1 VDKIQMKNKKAEGG
15 GMPIGA
21 IMGIVG
27 AVVAFVV
34 ILGIMNMMRGTT
46 EDSGIPL
53 GIEPDLAEYDVC
65 NGGTCFAGY
74 CDDSTIFFDLN
85 CVTISKTVSE
95 AKDYCLFLGTAAN
108 DDGTY
113 NKNNQANQWLEIQIN
128 DMEDIEEDYG
138 IDRFL
143 IQVNVPEL
151 IGGRVRLKFKNQ
163 AVGTGELMMV
173 GVNPGLNEIVGD
185 ITLVKD
191 GFDIIIEQRPT
202 GYKKEIEWGG
212 KSKMKEILIG
222 IRPVG
227 SPNKCVYRLP
237 IKVK

>member
-1 VDKIQMKNKKAEGG
+1 MKNKKADGG

-21 IMGIVG
+21 IMGIIG
-27 AVVAFVV
+27 AVVAFLV
-34 ILGIMNMMRGTT
+34 ILGIMSMLRGTT
-46 EDSGIPL
+46 EDSGIPM
-53 GIEPDLAEYDVC
+53 GKEPDLEEYDVC
-65 NGGTCFAGY
+65 DGGTCFAGY

-85 CVTISKTVSE
+85 CVTISQTVIE

-113 NKNNQANQWLEIQIN
+113 NNDNRGEQWLEIQIN
-128 DMEDIEEDYG
+128 DIENIEEDYG

-151 IGGRVRLKFKNQ
+151 TGGRVRLKFKNQ
-163 AVGTGELMMV
+163 AVGTGEVMMV
-173 GVNPGLNEIVGD
+173 GVKPDLTEIVGD
-185 ITLVKD
+185 IILIKD
-191 GFDIIIEQRPT
+191 GFDIIIEERPAGSEKWVNWESDT
-202 GYKKEIEWGG
+202 E
-212 KSKMKEILIG
+212 MKEILLG
-222 IRPVG
+222 IRPIG